1 MVILKQGDSVVRI
14 IDVQVFR
21 PFKYVLVKITT
32 DEGIYGIGESGT
44 FVFSD
49 SGAEVIKSFRDY
61 LIGKDPLQ
69 IEHHWQYMLRC
80 WHFRGSSI
88 MGAVS
93 AIDIALWDIAGKYF
107 NTPVYQLLGGKCRD
121 KIRLY
126 RHVSG
131 VTIEEQIAGLK
142 EAKNLGYTAAGHLSP
157 FLDESREQRF
167 FLPYAQFIEE
177 AAERV
182 GMMREAVGK
191 DFDLCLELH
200 RRLTPAEAIAFAEK
214 IEKYTPYFLEDP
226 IPPDNLEDMA
236 LVASKTRIPIATGE
250 RLISFQEFYQLISKS
265 AIAYARTSMCVC
277 GGITGTRKIAA
288 IAEARQVKIIPHN
301 PISPVATM
309 AALQFAAATE
319 NHTLLEMVDHYGIA
333 SMDRYGGSKQNL
345 SVSKPSSGIVKKM
358 SVIENGFA
366 IVPDAPGI
374 GVELV
379 DDLEEQFPPQRQIM
393 ITRQHVDGSI
403 VDQ

>member
-1 MVILKQGDSVVRI
+1 MKIT
-14 IDVQVFR
+14 DVQVYR

-32 DEGIYGIGESGT
+32 DEGIYGVGESGT
-44 FVFSD
+44 FIFSD

-80 WHFRGSSI
+80 WHFRGSSV

-121 KIRLY
+121 KIRVY
-126 RHVSG
+126 HHVSG
-131 VTIEEQIAGLK
+131 ATIEEQVAGLK
-142 EAKNLGYTAAGHLSP
+142 EAKRLGYTAAGHLSP
-157 FLDESREQRF
+157 FLDESRETPF
-167 FLPYAQFIEE
+167 FLPYAQMIEE

-182 GMMREAVGK
+182 GMMREAVGN

-200 RRLTPAEAIAFAEK
+200 RRLTPAETIAFAEK

-226 IPPDNLEDMA
+226 IPPDNLEDME
-236 LVASKTRIPIATGE
+236 LVARKTRIPIATGE

-333 SMDRYGGSKQNL
+333 SMDRYGGSNQNL
-345 SVSKPSSGIVKKM
+345 SVTKASSGIIKKM
-358 SVIENGFA
+358 PVIENGFA

-379 DDLEEQFPPQRQIM
+379 DDLEEKFPPQRQVM
-393 ITRQHVDGSI
+393 ITRQHIDGSI